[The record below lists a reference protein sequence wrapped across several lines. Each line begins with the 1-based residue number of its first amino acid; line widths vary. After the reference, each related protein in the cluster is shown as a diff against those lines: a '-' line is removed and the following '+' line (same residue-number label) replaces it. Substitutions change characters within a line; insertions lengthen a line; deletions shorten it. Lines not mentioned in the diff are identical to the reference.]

1 MNRII
6 SSIRAELKA
15 AIDPASQES
24 YKRYFKEEVKFY
36 GLKLG
41 PTNEIAR
48 KYWNEVKSLDKQEIF
63 RISEELLKSDYGEE
77 AFIVALWL
85 PKLKKSYE
93 WEDLQTFSRWIDL
106 YINNWAKCDGFCNQT
121 IGEFIFKFPEAVNE
135 IKTWA
140 DSENRWMKRA
150 SAVSLIMPARRGL
163 FLADI
168 FEIADKLLLSKDDM
182 VQKGYGWMLKEAS
195 KMHQNEVYDYVVAR
209 KAVMPR
215 TAYRYAIEKM
225 PVHLREEAMK
235 KELLPPT
242 P

>member
-1 MNRII
+1 MTTVISRIRI
-6 SSIRAELKA
+6 DLKA

-36 GLKLG
+36 GIKLG

-48 KYWNEVKSLDKQEIF
+48 KYWNEVKSLSKKEIF
-63 RISEELLKSDYGEE
+63 DISEELLKSDYGEE

-85 PKLKKSYE
+85 PKLKKSFVR
-93 WEDLQTFSRWIDL
+93 EDLQTFRRWIDL
-106 YINNWAKCDGFCNQT
+106 YINNWAKCDGFCNHT
-121 IGEFIFKFPEAVNE
+121 IGEFLAKYPEAIGE
-135 IKTWA
+135 IKSWA
-140 DSENRWMKRA
+140 DSDNRWMQRA
-150 SAVSLIMPARRGL
+150 SAVSLIVPARKGL
-163 FLADI
+163 FLDDI

-195 KMHQNEVYDYVVAR
+195 KAYQKEVYEFVIAR

-225 PVHLREEAMK
+225 PAHMREEAMK
-235 KELLPPT
+235 K
-242 P
+242 